1 MAVRKEDVAAGGP
14 QKMLTMAE
22 LADKHELY
30 EQSVQNVEEEC
41 LFITNT
47 FKQIRG
53 RAAQSFRE
61 DFCGTASACC
71 EWVRTGAG
79 RTAIGVDLDP
89 EVLAWGLENRVGR
102 LNDEEQSR
110 MRLIQED
117 VLRVQTEKVDAVG
130 AFNFSYFIFQRRD
143 TMKEYFK
150 TVYDSLKDDGIFFL
164 DAFGGYE
171 AFEEMK
177 EKTKYK
183 GFTYVWDQAH
193 YYPVSGEMT
202 CYIHFKFPDGSKMK
216 KAFEYIWR
224 LWTLPEI
231 SEMLAETG
239 FKNPTVY
246 WEGTDEDGDGDGV
259 FTPDAKGEAD
269 AGWIAYIVAEK

>member
-22 LADKHELY
+22 MADKYELY

-53 RAAQSFRE
+53 RVAQSFRE

-89 EVLAWGLENRVGR
+89 DVLAWGRENRVGR
-102 LNDEEQSR
+102 LSDEER
-110 MRLIQED
+110 GRIRLIEDD
-117 VLRVQTEKVDAVG
+117 VLEVQTEKVDAVG
-130 AFNFSYFIFQRRD
+130 AFNFSYFIFQQRE
-143 TMKEYFK
+143 TMKAYFK
-150 TVYDSLKDDGIFFL
+150 TVYDSLKDDGVFFL

-183 GFTYVWDQAH
+183 GFTYIWDQAH

-216 KAFEYIWR
+216 KAFEYVWR

-231 SEMLAETG
+231 REMLEETG

-246 WEGTDEDGDGDGV
+246 WEGTDDDGDGDGV
-259 FTPDAKGEAD
+259 FTPDEKGEAD

>member
-1 MAVRKEDVAAGGP
+1 MAVRKEDVAARGP

-22 LADKHELY
+22 MADKHELY

-79 RTAIGVDLDP
+79 RTAIGVDLEP
-89 EVLAWGLENRVGR
+89 EVLAWGRENRVGR
-102 LNDEEQSR
+102 LNDEERSR
-110 MRLIQED
+110 IRLIQED

-130 AFNFSYFIFQRRD
+130 AFNFSYFIFQQRE

-150 TVYDSLKDDGIFFL
+150 TVYDSLNDDGVFFL

-239 FKNPTVY
+239 FKNPTVH

-259 FTPDAKGEAD
+259 FTPDTKGEAD

>member
-1 MAVRKEDVAAGGP
+1 MAVRKEDVVVADR
-14 QKMLTMAE
+14 QKAPTMAD

-30 EQSVQNVEEEC
+30 EESVQNVEEEC
-41 LFITNT
+41 LFISTN
-47 FKQIRG
+47 FQKIRG
-53 RAAQSFRE
+53 RAPLSFRE

-71 EWVRTGAG
+71 EWVRKEEG

-89 EVLAWGLENRVGR
+89 EVLAWGRANRLAR
-102 LNDEEQSR
+102 LDDKQKQR
-110 MRLIQED
+110 VRLIEENVLSVQAEQVD
-117 VLRVQTEKVDAVG
+117 VVG
-130 AFNFSYFIFQRRD
+130 AFNFSYFIFQQREL
-143 TMKEYFK
+143 MKQYFRS
-150 TVYDSLKDDGIFFL
+150 VYDSLKDDGVFFL

-183 GFTYVWDQAH
+183 RFTYIWEQAV
-193 YYPVSGEMT
+193 YYPVTGEMT

-216 KAFEYIWR
+216 EAFEYTWR

-231 SEMLAETG
+231 LEMLAETG

-246 WEGTDEDGDGDGV
+246 WEGTDEDGEGDGV
-259 FTPDAKGEAD
+259 FTPDARGEAD